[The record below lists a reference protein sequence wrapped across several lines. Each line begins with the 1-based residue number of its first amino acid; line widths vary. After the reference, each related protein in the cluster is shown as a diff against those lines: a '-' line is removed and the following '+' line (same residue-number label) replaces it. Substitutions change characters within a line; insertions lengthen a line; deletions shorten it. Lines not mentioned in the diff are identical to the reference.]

1 MFSLTLNEVREWRD
15 SLSSLSQKILT
26 AKVRN
31 DYLSDVKRLFS
42 YCDLS
47 TIEKLEFLPKGVPEK
62 DFYTIEEV
70 QKILDILRPH
80 KEKAMHRCYATA
92 VLCLFAGLRQSEA
105 LVLDWNVINKAL
117 RSSVEKKS
125 FVVTDSKTGS
135 RQVFMNETLIK
146 WLEIVPSQ
154 ERQGKIFKTTSTSE
168 QGKQDAFSDSFRNA
182 VKGIRVIKNGLR
194 HSCATYLVAINNN
207 YDAVA
212 RQMGHT
218 VSMQKKHY
226 MRAITYEEAMAY
238 WNLTP
243 FSEIEGIEFAAKEEI
258 RKKEKEAVVALL
270 DEEDEKKKDALIEH
284 MQDEEGHKPFMDM
297 LENPEDYVETMPPP
311 ITTNENSSCV
321 SGISNE
327 QIADRLLEQSRI
339 SKQKEWE
346 ILEKIDT
353 LGDGKTWID
362 EDDVTYSKS
371 TILASREERKEVRK
385 IIKELEEGKF
395 NPFDAESMKNERGRG
410 EIFIRSSE
418 RSTDEN

>member
-92 VLCLFAGLRQSEA
+92 VLCFFAGLRQSEA

-146 WLEIVPSQ
+146 WLEIIPSQ

-284 MQDEEGHKPFMDM
+284 MQNGEDYEPFMDM
-297 LENPEDYVETMPPP
+297 LENPNNYDETMLP
-311 ITTNENSSCV
+311 TTKGVSSGV
-321 SGISNE
+321 SGKSNE
-327 QIADRLLEQSRI
+327 QIAEEILEQSRI
-339 SKQKEWE
+339 SKQKEQE
-346 ILEKIDT
+346 ILKKIDT

-362 EDDVTYSKS
+362 EDDVMYSKS
-371 TILASREERKEVRK
+371 TILASKEERKEVRK

-395 NPFDAESMKNERGRG
+395 NPIHFDAESMKNERGRG